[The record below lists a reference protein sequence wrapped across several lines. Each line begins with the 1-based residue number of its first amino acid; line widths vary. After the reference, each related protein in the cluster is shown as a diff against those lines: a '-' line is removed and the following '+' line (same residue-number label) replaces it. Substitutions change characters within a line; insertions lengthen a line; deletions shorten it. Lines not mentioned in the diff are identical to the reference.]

1 LKTWAAAFDELRNL
15 SPTGYL
21 ALMAQRRSM
30 SCTEICKQNE
40 PTGAGNDIRIAV
52 TSLKSAGLSRPQ
64 QNVALIGV
72 PYSLA

>member
-1 LKTWAAAFDELRNL
+1 
-15 SPTGYL
+15 
-21 ALMAQRRSM
+21 MAHRRSM

-64 QNVALIGV
+64 QNVALIGGALQPGLGAGDTARLTSV
-72 PYSLA
+72 GQRSVFRV